1 MAVTA
6 ATVQYFNYSE
16 PGCNAIRQA
25 RIMRLAKRDAERI
38 MPELHANPQFQN
50 VTLDDY
56 IGGTCGCMM
65 AIGKVADEATALQLR
80 DQLATYHLPYEVKFI
95 IEYADGGYFDPTRVP
110 DIPMYTPKTPQ

>member
-6 ATVQYFNYSE
+6 ATVQYSNYSE

-56 IGGTCGCMM
+56 TAGTCGCMSVT
-65 AIGKVADEATALQLR
+65 GTVADEATALQFR

-95 IEYADGGYFDPTRVP
+95 LEYGDGSSFGGTQVP
-110 DIPMYTPKTPQ
+110 DIPIFTPDKPQ